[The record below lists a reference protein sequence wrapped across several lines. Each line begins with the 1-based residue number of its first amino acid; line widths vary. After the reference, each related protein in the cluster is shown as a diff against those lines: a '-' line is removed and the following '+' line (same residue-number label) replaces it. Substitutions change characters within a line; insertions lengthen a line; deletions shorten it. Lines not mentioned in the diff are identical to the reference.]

1 MGITFMGSTLTGSTL
16 TGLFVSLFWLVVSA
30 FVLYHV
36 IRLAVGSALRDHREA
51 LRVGESVPA
60 DRYPD
65 VK

>member
-1 MGITFMGSTLTGSTL
+1 MGITFAEPLVL
-16 TGLFVSLFWLVVSA
+16 LLCLVVTA
-30 FVLYHV
+30 AVLYCV
-36 IRLAVGSALRDHREA
+36 IRLAVGAALRDHREA

>member
-1 MGITFMGSTLTGSTL
+1 MGITFTELL
-16 TGLFVSLFWLVVSA
+16 VLLFWLVVPA

-36 IRLAVGSALRDHREA
+36 IRLAVGAALRDHREA
-51 LRVGESVPA
+51 LRVGEHVPA